1 MGTHDPISFMPAGA
15 GYCTDDADRSELRSD
30 RTGTPVPIA
39 ISNMQHAF
47 VGTPWRLRS
56 AHALAG
62 GCSTVQGDTLQPEE
76 RENPL
81 TPLNAH
87 TAKHYVSL
95 RPATW
100 AIAQVALGATPH
112 NTRYAKSQ
120 PCICRVA
127 DSCDFTKLC
136 SLCDIIF

>member
-1 MGTHDPISFMPAGA
+1 MTRIDQSFDQIGRGPRSPSQHKTCSKVLPAPPA
-15 GYCTDDADRSELRSD
+15 ATLRT
-30 RTGTPVPIA
+30 RP
-39 ISNMQHAF
+39 
-47 VGTPWRLRS
+47 
-56 AHALAG
+56 AG

-87 TAKHYVSL
+87 SAKHYVSL

-112 NTRYAKSQ
+112 NDRYAKSN
-120 PCICRVA
+120 
-127 DSCDFTKLC
+127 LN
-136 SLCDIIF
+136 